1 MAPLENYIV
10 EHCAPTL
17 ACLKTGTLFCVDI
30 ADTAELLRQ
39 IALWNSGLGD
49 RGVSLT
55 LLRQRGLRALVYMYR
70 RSQLARDLAAN
81 DTASFLR
88 GFGYTSMEPERALE
102 HLKERLHTSEGF
114 PHEIGVFLG
123 YPLCDVLGY
132 ITNRGRNSKLTGCWQ
147 VYGDAEEAAR
157 QFARF
162 RKCRDLYA
170 RLWREGKTVRQLTV
184 CA

>member
-30 ADTAELLRQ
+30 AETAELLRQ

-81 DTASFLR
+81 DSASFLR
-88 GFGYTSMEPERALE
+88 RIVRREVARERYGELPS
-102 HLKERLHTSEGF
+102 RL
-114 PHEIGVFLG
+114 
-123 YPLCDVLGY
+123 
-132 ITNRGRNSKLTGCWQ
+132 R
-147 VYGDAEEAAR
+147 
-157 QFARF
+157 
-162 RKCRDLYA
+162 LYVHGA
-170 RLWREGKTVRQLTV
+170 
-184 CA
+184 

>member
-30 ADTAELLRQ
+30 AETAELLRQ

-70 RSQLARDLAAN
+70 RSRR
-81 DTASFLR
+81 TIRRASF
-88 GFGYTSMEPERALE
+88 
-102 HLKERLHTSEGF
+102 
-114 PHEIGVFLG
+114 
-123 YPLCDVLGY
+123 
-132 ITNRGRNSKLTGCWQ
+132 
-147 VYGDAEEAAR
+147 AASAIR
-157 QFARF
+157 PWSLNARSS
-162 RKCRDLYA
+162 
-170 RLWREGKTVRQLTV
+170 T
-184 CA
+184 

>member
-30 ADTAELLRQ
+30 AEPAELLRQ

-70 RSQLARDLAAN
+70 RAR
-81 DTASFLR
+81 TIRRASF
-88 GFGYTSMEPERALE
+88 
-102 HLKERLHTSEGF
+102 
-114 PHEIGVFLG
+114 
-123 YPLCDVLGY
+123 
-132 ITNRGRNSKLTGCWQ
+132 
-147 VYGDAEEAAR
+147 AASAIR
-157 QFARF
+157 PWSLNARSS
-162 RKCRDLYA
+162 
-170 RLWREGKTVRQLTV
+170 T
-184 CA
+184 